1 MTPLDTAIW
10 WTEYVLRHKG
20 AYHMRVAGQDL
31 GFFAYHSLDVI
42 GTLLGG
48 ALLVLSIILYVLWK
62 IAKLAGFAN
71 SKKKQKTH

>member
-1 MTPLDTAIW
+1 
-10 WTEYVLRHKG
+10 
-20 AYHMRVAGQDL
+20 MRVAGQDL

-48 ALLVLSIILYVLWK
+48 AFLVLSIILYVLWK
-62 IAKLAGFAN
+62 IAKLAGFVN